1 MSGQSPRLH
10 KKTEEIEHKLEALI
24 EAASTLHDVGV
35 NVGPGGRQSK
45 LESLEKLVR
54 FREIRASALNLLSR
68 LTSKDSVYY
77 RELAEAQF
85 TDHLALRGILAAA
98 LQDFRDG
105 FMADS
110 TLLVSAEIFK
120 DLLDQAQI
128 LLDSDYKD
136 AAAVTIRAVLE
147 DGLRRL
153 CVARGLE
160 TEPRDTISKLN
171 DRLYKAGIYQALQ
184 HKEIT
189 AKAQVGNDA
198 AHARHGNY
206 SKADVDAF
214 LQFVMRF
221 LSMYLT

>member
-1 MSGQSPRLH
+1 MSSHNPRLH
-10 KKTEEIEHKLEALI
+10 KKGEEIERKLGELI
-24 EAASTLHDVGV
+24 QAATTLHDAGIDVGR
-35 NVGPGGRQSK
+35 GGRQS
-45 LESLEKLVR
+45 EPERLEKLVR
-54 FREIRASALNLLSR
+54 FREVRASALNLLGR
-68 LTSKDSVYY
+68 LSSKDSVYY

-85 TDHLALRGILAAA
+85 TDHLALRGILQAA
-98 LQDFRDG
+98 LQDYRDG
-105 FMADS
+105 FMADT
-110 TLLVSAEIFK
+110 TLLVSAEIFR

-160 TEPRDTISKLN
+160 SEPRDTISRLN
-171 DRLYKAGIYQALQ
+171 DRLYKAGVYQALQ

-189 AKAQVGNDA
+189 AKTQVGNDA
-198 AHARHGNY
+198 AHAHHDKY
-206 SKADVDAF
+206 SKADVEAF
-214 LQFVMRF
+214 LQFVTRF